1 MTCDFLKMNDIFEKQ
16 HLRNL
21 SKKTCDLFEKSYL
34 VKTEKQLITR
44 KVKLFV
50 KEKLT
55 KLHDRNFFGRK
66 T

>member
-1 MTCDFLKMNDIFEKQ
+1 MTCDFLKMNHVFEKQ

-21 SKKTCDLFEKSYL
+21 SKMTCDLFEKSYL
-34 VKTEKQLITR
+34 VKTERKLISRTI
-44 KVKLFV
+44 KLFV

-55 KLHDRNFFGRK
+55 RLCDSNFFGRK